1 MFQRVSIAV
10 LFIIATSSQGARILG
25 LFPVPAR
32 SHIIVFEPLMKELA
46 TRGHQVTVVSA
57 FPLDK
62 PMDNYTD
69 IKLDMPDISK
79 FMSDQ
84 GVSSARPLLPNVIQ
98 LGGIHIKPT
107 KPLPEDIQDY
117 IDSATEGVIFFS
129 MGSIIQG
136 SMLPETTRDAF
147 LKVFS
152 KLKQKVLWKLEVDS
166 LPGQPAN
173 VKISKWLPQSDIL
186 AHPNV
191 RVFIS
196 HGGLMST
203 LEASY
208 HGVPILGIPCFG
220 DQHQN
225 ILRVRES
232 GYGLTLDLNN
242 ITETSVAWS
251 LDELLNNS
259 RYSSNARQIS
269 QDFRDQPQT
278 PMERAVFWTEYVLR
292 HDGAAHMRSSALD
305 LNCQASI
312 YFMVLL
318 AVLVLFFLDAIREM
332 KKYSSSEVDNAH
344 GHLDAEMQVNMRLF
358 RAQRNFYI
366 SGFALF
372 LSLVI
377 RRLVILISTQ
387 ATLLAQ
393 SEAAMRQA
401 KSATTTAQSLLAQ
414 NQASVAQNDTNEAH
428 DREITE
434 LKEKLAKAEKALVL
448 EKKDK
453 EAIKSQA
460 ESVNAEYDRLSEEHR
475 KLQATVESAGGEP
488 KKNA

>member
-46 TRGHQVTVVSA
+46 ARGHQVTVVSA

-62 PMDNYTD
+62 PMENYTD

-84 GVSSARPLLPNVIQ
+84 GVSAARPLLPNVIQ
-98 LGGIHIKPT
+98 LGGIHIKPI
-107 KPLPEDIQDY
+107 KPLPEDIRDY
-117 IDSATEGVIFFS
+117 IDSATEGVILFS

-147 LKVFS
+147 MKVFS

-225 ILRVRES
+225 ILRVQES

-251 LDELLNNS
+251 LDELINNL

-292 HDGAAHMRSSALD
+292 HNGAAHMRSSALD
-305 LNCQASI
+305 LNWFQ
-312 YFMVLL
+312 YFLLDVLAFTMKVLHLRRPWYQRVEPGKRITRMTDVSKVVPSDNQQPFQSPDVLKEVLL
-318 AVLVLFFLDAIREM
+318 PSVRGQLR
-332 KKYSSSEVDNAH
+332 KYPLAGVVSSP
-344 GHLDAEMQVNMRLF
+344 
-358 RAQRNFYI
+358 
-366 SGFALF
+366 
-372 LSLVI
+372 
-377 RRLVILISTQ
+377 LITC
-387 ATLLAQ
+387 
-393 SEAAMRQA
+393 
-401 KSATTTAQSLLAQ
+401 
-414 NQASVAQNDTNEAH
+414 
-428 DREITE
+428 
-434 LKEKLAKAEKALVL
+434 
-448 EKKDK
+448 
-453 EAIKSQA
+453 
-460 ESVNAEYDRLSEEHR
+460 
-475 KLQATVESAGGEP
+475 
-488 KKNA
+488 

>member
-10 LFIIATSSQGARILG
+10 LFIITTSSQGARILG

-46 TRGHQVTVVSA
+46 ARGHQVTVVSA

-84 GVSSARPLLPNVIQ
+84 GDTSPLTWANGFETIIYMMKTGLRITQWALESNEVQ
-98 LGGIHIKPT
+98 KLIHDEHQHFD
-107 KPLPEDIQDY
+107 LDIRDY

-147 LKVFS
+147 MKVFS

-225 ILRVRES
+225 ILRVQES

-251 LDELLNNS
+251 LDELINNL

-305 LNCQASI
+305 LNWFQ
-312 YFMVLL
+312 YFLLDVL
-318 AVLVLFFLDAIREM
+318 AFVIAIDM
-332 KKYSSSEVDNAH
+332 KLR
-344 GHLDAEMQVNMRLF
+344 HL
-358 RAQRNFYI
+358 
-366 SGFALF
+366 
-372 LSLVI
+372 
-377 RRLVILISTQ
+377 T
-387 ATLLAQ
+387 
-393 SEAAMRQA
+393 
-401 KSATTTAQSLLAQ
+401 KSR
-414 NQASVAQNDTNEAH
+414 V
-428 DREITE
+428 
-434 LKEKLAKAEKALVL
+434 
-448 EKKDK
+448 
-453 EAIKSQA
+453 
-460 ESVNAEYDRLSEEHR
+460 
-475 KLQATVESAGGEP
+475 
-488 KKNA
+488 